1 MLVIDTELP
10 WNQVSFKPVDSA
22 DFLYTRYSR
31 TTSDTNISYPPDLI
45 VSDYVNP
52 IGTYGIR

>member
-10 WNQVSFKPVDSA
+10 WNQVSFKTVDSD
-22 DFLYTRYSR
+22 DFLNTRYSR
-31 TTSDTNISYPPDLI
+31 NIPDTNISYPPNLI
-45 VSDYVNP
+45 VFDYVNP